1 MDEITDG
8 VYIGPLQ
15 ALNDLDELKSLGI
28 TGIISLVKE
37 DVPDMATNGGF
48 QQLQVQIDDEEDQDI
63 MQYFGQTNKFIQDIS
78 ASGNSVL
85 VHCVAGVS
93 RSVTIVCAYLLYRAY
108 TSPSPDRSEKLSV
121 NDAIST
127 IKKRRPSACPNDG
140 FLEQLEIYLASGC
153 KISNEKPLY
162 RQWVLKKQAEGTSY
176 TGLAP
181 VVSQYVSSSASS
193 PAKQVIGG
201 DNTAVHVP
209 TSQLRCKKCR

>member
-1 MDEITDG
+1 MDKITDG

-15 ALNDLDELKSLGI
+15 ALNDVEELKSHGI

-48 QQLQVQIDDEEDQDI
+48 QQLQVQIDDDEDQDI
-63 MQYFGQTNKFIQDIS
+63 MQYFGQTNKFIEGIL

-93 RSVTIVCAYLLYRAY
+93 RSVTIVCAYLLHRAY
-108 TSPSPDRSEKLSV
+108 TSSSSDRSEKLSV
-121 NDAIST
+121 DDAIST
-127 IKKRRPSACPNDG
+127 ITKIRPSAGPNDG

-153 KISNEKPLY
+153 EISNEKPLY
-162 RQWVLKKQAEGTSY
+162 RQWLLKKQAEGTTY
-176 TGLAP
+176 TGMAP
-181 VVSQYVSSSASS
+181 VVSQYVSSSASG

-201 DNTAVHVP
+201 NSAAVQVP